1 MISTGVSGLDEML
14 GSGIPKGSRALYS
27 LEPGV
32 DGQLFMIS
40 TLSCALAKKL
50 SCLVILPNTTVDA
63 FRNDAAKMYGARL
76 DLASGPVT
84 FIDAIDRERIQKS
97 SQSPQIRAREW
108 KRRIQKLCRDHNV
121 DVVFAYFDLLY
132 EEFGLDTATEIVTS
146 AQERDRDKKVT
157 LVIEHLNLEGAEL
170 LDKVIN
176 EGKFDLVL
184 AIRSSFRPFPQF
196 NYFTLVHTSWAQL
209 PVRSVPFIIAEGR
222 VIPYIPRIVVT
233 GPANSGKS
241 TFVINAADEGHSIDR
256 RGFGGDM
263 TTVALDFG
271 WLRWKD
277 FDITVYGTPGH
288 TRFDPLLPPYLRHA
302 MGVVVVID
310 ATKPDLLP
318 RARHLISLIT
328 KRRIPYAIAANKN
341 DLPGVMTL
349 DQIRGEL
356 GIGGEIPLFSITAE
370 RKSDVNFVL
379 ESLVDSITQFSY

>member
-32 DGQLFMIS
+32 NGQLFMIS

-84 FIDAIDRERIQKS
+84 FIDAIDRERIQKANLS
-97 SQSPQIRAREW
+97 DKARAREW
-108 KRRIQKLCRDHNV
+108 KARVQKLCRDHNV
-121 DVVFAYFDLLY
+121 DVIFAYFDLLY
-132 EEFGLDTATEIVTS
+132 EEFGLETATDILIS
-146 AQERDRDKKVT
+146 AQESNTGKKITFV
-157 LVIEHLNLEGAEL
+157 LEHLNLEGTPL
-170 LDKVIN
+170 LERFIN
-176 EGKFDLVL
+176 ERKFDLVL

-196 NYFTLVHTSWAQL
+196 NYFTLVHTSWAHL
-209 PVRSVPFIIAEGR
+209 PARSVPFIIAEGR

-256 RGFGGDM
+256 RGSSGDS

-277 FDITVYGTPGH
+277 FDITLYGTPGQI
-288 TRFDPLLPPYLRHA
+288 RFDPLLPPYLQHA
-302 MGVVVVID
+302 MGAVLVID
-310 ATKPDLLP
+310 ATKPDMLP
-318 RARHLISLIT
+318 RARNIIT
-328 KRRIPYAIAANKN
+328 MIGKRKIPYAIAANKN
-341 DLPGVMTL
+341 DLPGAM
-349 DQIRGEL
+349 DQKEIREAL
-356 GIGGEIPLFSITAE
+356 GISETIPLFAISAT